1 MVKAWIEI
9 SMLLWNNEY
18 SFVFL
23 HFFVFVGIDNCAL
36 DVDPD
41 IRSIVPI
48 EINDLFSI
56 GIVIWRITLK
66 GDGV

>member
-9 SMLLWNNEY
+9 SMLLRNNEH

-23 HFFVFVGIDNCAL
+23 HFFVFVGIDNSAL